1 MLNIEK
7 SILASIIFDPAI
19 LEELT
24 VSSHHFQSPYFKNI
38 FDAII
43 HLSREDKPIDETLIQ
58 KTLQKW
64 GKFDESALLDV
75 LSANPLAN
83 VNKYEYELI
92 EAKKIKDLESIA
104 FEVRKMKEE
113 HGSSEDI
120 IAFVSQRISDID
132 AESVSKVETLIDVK
146 IRVSQ
151 KTKSPKYET
160 GIRWFDDQM
169 RGGLTEGSF
178 VNIAGESFVGK
189 TTFVLN
195 VLGNIAKHRE
205 TLFFSYEMYENTL
218 VSNKVKDWTDEQ
230 LRNTTII
237 QKNSNIDYI
246 ESEIRRYSRR
256 GGRFVAV
263 DSKMKVSVKWMK
275 DQIQIDSHISK
286 VLSKLA
292 QETGCII
299 ILINQMSSESV
310 KSNALFLK
318 GSNDQEFDS
327 DVMLFIGK
335 DKATDRR
342 KMVCKKD
349 RINERTWSCDMIDN
363 QGVTETYYDM
373 GAPL

>member
-19 LEELT
+19 MEELT
-24 VSSHHFQSPYFKNI
+24 VSSHHFQSQYFKNI
-38 FDAII
+38 FDAITYL
-43 HLSREDKPIDETLIQ
+43 HSNEKPIDESLIQ
-58 KTLQKW
+58 KVLQRW

-104 FEVRKMKEE
+104 LEVRRMKEDHE
-113 HGSSEDI
+113 SSEDI
-120 IAFVSQRISDID
+120 IAFVSQSISDID
-132 AESVSKVETLIDVK
+132 AESISNVETLLDVK
-146 IRVSQ
+146 TRVSQ

-160 GIRWFDDQM
+160 GIQWFDDQM

-218 VSNKVKDWTDEQ
+218 VANKVKDWTDEQ
-230 LRNTTII
+230 LKNTTII

-256 GGRFVAV
+256 GGRFVAI
-263 DSKMKVSVKWMK
+263 DSKMKIAVKGMK
-275 DQIQIDSHISK
+275 EQIQIDSHISK

-310 KSNALFLK
+310 KSNSLFLK

-335 DKATDRR
+335 DKATERR

-349 RINERTWSCDMIDN
+349 RINERIWSCYMIDEV
-363 QGVTETYYDM
+363 GVTETVYDM
-373 GAPL
+373 GTVL